1 MHDLWGG
8 TSLESNANQV
18 ILLDHSRIE
27 RDALH
32 LHLMRTWLYL
42 DKNREGPNRVNIPVE
57 ANFRTGIWRE
67 ARPDEEARWPGYPKE
82 GK

>member
-1 MHDLWGG
+1 MGG